1 MTISVPE
8 DFVEELKASVSS
20 GNISRFLVEGG
31 REKLERERRERALR
45 DLASLPPAFPD
56 ITDSAKY
63 IHELRRKEDAHRS
76 SKLGL

>member
-8 DFVEELKASVSS
+8 DFVEELKASVSA

-45 DLASLPPAFPD
+45 ELAALPPAFPA
-56 ITDSAKY
+56 ITDGATY